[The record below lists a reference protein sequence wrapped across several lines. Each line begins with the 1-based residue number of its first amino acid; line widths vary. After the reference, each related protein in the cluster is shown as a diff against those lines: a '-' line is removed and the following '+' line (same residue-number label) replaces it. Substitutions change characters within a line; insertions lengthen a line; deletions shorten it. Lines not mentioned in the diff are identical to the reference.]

1 MTQHLTN
8 SESIDFRVL
17 TALRR
22 IIRVIDMHSR
32 RLAQTHQITIP
43 QLICLMALEQ
53 KGDMFVQ
60 EISKEI
66 HLNPSTVVGVLDRLE
81 KKNYI
86 SRMRS
91 NGDRRKVSVSITS
104 EGKKLIS
111 DAPPL
116 LQDVLGSALHQLP
129 ELEQVAIALSLERIV
144 EMLEIENINGTPLLE
159 NGPAPQNPTE

>member
-1 MTQHLTN
+1 
-8 SESIDFRVL
+8 
-17 TALRR
+17 
-22 IIRVIDMHSR
+22 
-32 RLAQTHQITIP
+32 
-43 QLICLMALEQ
+43 MALEQ